1 VFDYFKN
8 LTTEQ
13 SIYFYVALFFSV
25 IFILQTVFTFLDLG
39 DSIDIDADFDS
50 EVDISLGDSIG
61 LPFQLFTIRGIIGFF
76 LVFGWSGFLLSK
88 NNVHPILTFILAF
101 VFGAITLVLV
111 ALIYSLA
118 LKLETDGTTKLK
130 NAIGK
135 EAEVYL
141 PIPANNT
148 GYGKIHVV
156 ISGALREVDAITYGE
171 ALTTG
176 EVVRVV
182 QVLNDKVVVEKIK
195 NSEGEK

>member
-1 VFDYFKN
+1 MFDYFKN

-111 ALIYSLA
+111 ALIYSLV

>member
-1 VFDYFKN
+1 MFDYFKN

-171 ALTTG
+171 DLTTG